1 MTTITHM
8 RFNNTILLILTA
20 TIILYAIFLFLADF
34 NLIQEKI
41 SNFKIN
47 YLPIILILV
56 TLSLIPIFIR
66 WHFLLKNCEINIPLT
81 KSIAVFLSGMAFDI
95 TPGQIGALMKSQIL
109 KISSNIPR
117 TKTAPIV
124 FIEKLYDLIGAIIAA
139 AMGIIILG
147 MESYLIIIPI
157 LVLTIIF
164 FFMYYRPASKLFF
177 KRITKTKFFSKYV
190 ENISEFDK
198 IIQKST
204 TVKIT
209 TICVLL
215 AVTYWFIISAAAY
228 YTLIAFDINILDY
241 LKVLAIYATSA
252 LLGAISLVPGGI
264 GITEGTLVGLLTLEG
279 IGVSTALILSVMI
292 RIFILW
298 YPVCLGLLSL
308 KFTGGFSFRKNSF

>member
-1 MTTITHM
+1 MQ
-8 RFNNTILLILTA
+8 FNNTVFLIITS
-20 TIILYAIFLFLADF
+20 TIVLYAIFLFIPDF

-41 SNFKIN
+41 SNFKTN

-66 WHFLLKNCEINIPLT
+66 WHLLLKNCEIDIPLT

-117 TKTAPIV
+117 TKTAPII
-124 FIEKLYDLIGAIIAA
+124 FIEKLYDLIGAVIAA
-139 AMGIIILG
+139 SMGIIILG
-147 MESYLIIIPI
+147 LEPYLIIIAI
-157 LVLTIIF
+157 SVLATIF
-164 FFMYYRPASKLFF
+164 FFMYYRPASELFF

-190 ENISEFDK
+190 ENISEFDT

-204 TVKIT
+204 NVKMA
-209 TICVLL
+209 TICILL
-215 AVTYWFIISAAAY
+215 AITYWLIIGSAVY
-228 YTLIAFDINILDY
+228 CTLIAFDINALDY

-252 LLGAISLVPGGI
+252 LLGAISFIPGGI
-264 GITEGTLVGLLTLEG
+264 GVTEGTLTGLLTLEG

-298 YPVCLGLLSL
+298 YPVCLGFISL
-308 KFTGGFSFRKNSF
+308 KFTGGFSFRKNSI